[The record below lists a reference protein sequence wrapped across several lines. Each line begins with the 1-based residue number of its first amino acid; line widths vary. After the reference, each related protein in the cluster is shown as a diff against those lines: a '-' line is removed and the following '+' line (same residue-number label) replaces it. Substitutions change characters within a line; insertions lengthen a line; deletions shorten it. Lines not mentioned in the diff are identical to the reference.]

1 MAFIR
6 LGRVDYLNCL
16 PVYYPLE
23 RGWVPIDATL
33 TGGVPTG
40 LNRLFLEGK
49 LEITPISS
57 IEYARH
63 PDRCVILPDISIAS
77 DGRVGS
83 IFLFSRG
90 PVTELDGRHV
100 ALPDTSATSVVLLKV
115 LFHHYYHVEATYETM
130 PDDLDRMLAVS
141 DAALLIGDNAMRARL
156 RVEEAG
162 SPLVV
167 TDLGQAWKDFTGDPM
182 VFALWVIRR
191 DFAYRDPEST
201 RAAAGALLTAK
212 RVGAAQTPTL
222 VDVAHRRTGLPRPV
236 LEDYFRIIRHELD
249 ADYRR
254 GLLTYYD
261 YAYKSGL
268 IEERVRLD
276 IWGDGLG

>member
-1 MAFIR
+1 MAVIR
-6 LGRVDYLNCL
+6 LGQVDYLNCL
-16 PVYYPLE
+16 PIYYPLE
-23 RGWVPIDATL
+23 SGWVPVETTL
-33 TGGVPTG
+33 TKGVPTR
-40 LNRLFLEGK
+40 LNRLFLQGE
-49 LEITPISS
+49 LDITPISS

-63 PDRCVILPDISIAS
+63 PDQCVILPDISIAS

-83 IFLFSRG
+83 IFLFSRV

-130 PDDLDRMLAVS
+130 PDNLDRMLAVA
-141 DAALLIGDNAMRARL
+141 DAALLIGDNAIRERL
-156 RVEEAG
+156 RVQEAG

-191 DFAYRDPEST
+191 DFALREPERT
-201 RAAAGALLTAK
+201 RAAAEALLAAK
-212 RVGAAQTPTL
+212 RAGAAETETL
-222 VDVAHRRTGLPRPV
+222 VDVAHRRTGLPRLV

-249 ADYRR
+249 TDYRR

-276 IWGDGLG
+276 IWGEDVG